1 MHLLLV
7 GTSHHSAP
15 VELRERLAF
24 DLDDAGAVAARL
36 AGDDG
41 EAVALATC
49 NRVCLYVV
57 HPELDTARRRA
68 VDEFESLSGLAAE
81 ELAQV
86 HYEKE
91 DDDAA
96 RHLFRVAAG
105 LDSLVPGEA
114 EILGQVRSAY
124 EASRTVGAAGPL
136 LHHLFRQALHVGK
149 RVRNET
155 AIGESPASVSSA
167 AAELAARVFGD
178 LERRSVLL
186 VGAGKMGELAAQN
199 LSSRGVGTL
208 VVANR
213 STERG
218 AALAEQ
224 MGARSVGLDALEE
237 ELSSADIVISSTGS
251 EGFVL
256 EAETVARAQRRRR
269 NRPLFLVDIAVPRD
283 LDPAIN
289 ALAGCYLY
297 DVDDLERVVE
307 ESIAGRRDEAAR
319 AEALA
324 AEAAD
329 AFRVWRLTRDVVP
342 AITALRQ
349 RAEQIRATELSRA
362 RARLAGLSPSERLAV
377 ESLTVQ
383 IVNKL
388 LHVPTVRLKEAAAT
402 SEGAARVETVRELFD
417 LGDAERSMRRP
428 FRKP

>member
-1 MHLLLV
+1 MPLLLV

-24 DLDDAGAVAARL
+24 DLEDAGALAARL
-36 AGDDG
+36 AGNDG

-57 HPELDTARRRA
+57 HAEENTARLRARR
-68 VDEFESLSGLAAE
+68 ELESLAGLPAAE
-81 ELAQV
+81 LEPAL
-86 HYEKE
+86 YEKV

-96 RHLFRVAAG
+96 RHLFRVASG

-114 EILGQVRSAY
+114 QILGQVRSAY
-124 EASRTVGAAGPL
+124 EAARTSGAAGPL

-178 LERRSVLL
+178 LERCSVLL
-186 VGAGKMGELAAQN
+186 IGAGKMGELAARN
-199 LSSRGVGTL
+199 LGSRGVGAL

-213 STERG
+213 SQERG
-218 AALAEQ
+218 AQLAAR
-224 MGARSVGLDALEE
+224 MGARSVGLDLLEE
-237 ELSSADIVISSTGS
+237 ELAAADIVISSTGS

-256 EAETVARAQRRRR
+256 AAETVARAQRVRR
-269 NRPLFLVDIAVPRD
+269 NRPLFFVDIAVPRD
-283 LDPAIN
+283 LDPEIN
-289 ALAGCYLY
+289 ALPGCYLY
-297 DVDDLERVVE
+297 DVDDLERVVQ
-307 ESIAGRRDEAAR
+307 ESIAGRQDEAAR

-329 AFRVWRLTRDVVP
+329 AFRVWRLSRDVVP
-342 AITALRQ
+342 AITALR
-349 RAEQIRATELSRA
+349 RHAEHIRETELTRA

-377 ESLTVQ
+377 ESLTTQ

-402 SEGAARVETVRELFD
+402 SNGAARVETVRELFD
-417 LGDAERSMRRP
+417 LEA
-428 FRKP
+428 

>member
-1 MHLLLV
+1 MPLLLV
-7 GTSHHSAP
+7 GTSHHRAP

-24 DLDDAGAVAARL
+24 DLEDAGALAARL

-57 HPELDTARRRA
+57 HPDEGTARLRARR
-68 VDEFESLSGLAAE
+68 ELESLAGLPTP
-81 ELAQV
+81 ELECAL
-86 HYEKE
+86 YEKV

-96 RHLFRVAAG
+96 LHLFRVASG

-114 EILGQVRSAY
+114 QILGQVRSAY
-124 EASRTVGAAGPL
+124 EAARTSGAAGPL

-186 VGAGKMGELAAQN
+186 IGAGKMGELAARN
-199 LSSRGVGTL
+199 LSSRGVGAL

-213 STERG
+213 SQERG
-218 AALAEQ
+218 AQLAAR
-224 MGARSVGLDALEE
+224 MGARWVGLDSLEE
-237 ELSSADIVISSTGS
+237 ELAAADIVISSTGS
-251 EGFVL
+251 ERFVL
-256 EAETVARAQRRRR
+256 DAETVARAQRVRR
-269 NRPLFLVDIAVPRD
+269 NRPLFFVDIAVPRD
-283 LDPAIN
+283 LDPGIN
-289 ALAGCYLY
+289 GLRGCYLY

-307 ESIAGRRDEAAR
+307 ESIAGRQDEASR

-329 AFRVWRLTRDVVP
+329 AFRVWRLSRDVVP
-342 AITALRQ
+342 AITALR
-349 RAEQIRATELSRA
+349 RHAEHIRETELARA
-362 RARLAGLSPSERLAV
+362 RARLAGLSASERLAV
-377 ESLTVQ
+377 ESLTTQ

-402 SEGAARVETVRELFD
+402 SNGAARVETVRELFD
-417 LGDAERSMRRP
+417 LGDAER
-428 FRKP
+428 

>member
-1 MHLLLV
+1 MPLLLV

-24 DLDDAGAVAARL
+24 DLEDAGALAARL

-57 HPELDTARRRA
+57 HPDEGTARLRARR
-68 VDEFESLSGLAAE
+68 ELESLAGLPAP
-81 ELAQV
+81 ELERAL
-86 HYEKE
+86 YEKA

-96 RHLFRVAAG
+96 LHLFRVASG

-114 EILGQVRSAY
+114 QILGQVRSAY
-124 EASRTVGAAGPL
+124 EAARTSGAAGPL

-178 LERRSVLL
+178 LERRCVLL
-186 VGAGKMGELAAQN
+186 IGAGKMGELAAQN
-199 LSSRGVGTL
+199 LSSRGVGAL

-213 STERG
+213 SQERG
-218 AALAEQ
+218 AQLAAR
-224 MGARSVGLDALEE
+224 MGARWVGLGSLEE
-237 ELSSADIVISSTGS
+237 ELAAADIVISSTGS

-256 EAETVARAQRRRR
+256 EAETVARAQRVRR
-269 NRPLFLVDIAVPRD
+269 NRPLFFVDIAVPRD
-283 LDPAIN
+283 LDPGIN
-289 ALAGCYLY
+289 GLPGCYLY
-297 DVDDLERVVE
+297 DVDDLERVVQ
-307 ESIAGRRDEAAR
+307 ESIAGRQDEAAR

-329 AFRVWRLTRDVVP
+329 AFRVWRLSRDVVP
-342 AITALRQ
+342 AITALR
-349 RAEQIRATELSRA
+349 RHAEHIRESELARA
-362 RARLAGLSPSERLAV
+362 RARLAGLSASERLAV
-377 ESLTVQ
+377 ESLTTQ

-402 SEGAARVETVRELFD
+402 SNGAARIETVRELFD
-417 LGDAERSMRRP
+417 LGDAER
-428 FRKP
+428 

>member
-1 MHLLLV
+1 MPLLLV

-24 DLDDAGAVAARL
+24 DLEDAGALTARL

-57 HPELDTARRRA
+57 HPDEGTARLRARR
-68 VDEFESLSGLAAE
+68 ELESLAGLPAP
-81 ELAQV
+81 ELERAL
-86 HYEKE
+86 YEKA

-96 RHLFRVAAG
+96 LHLFRVASG

-114 EILGQVRSAY
+114 QILGQVRSAY
-124 EASRTVGAAGPL
+124 EAARTSGAAGPL

-186 VGAGKMGELAAQN
+186 IGAGKMGELAAQN
-199 LSSRGVGTL
+199 LSSRGVGAL

-213 STERG
+213 SQERG
-218 AALAEQ
+218 AQLAAR
-224 MGARSVGLDALEE
+224 MGARRVGLDSLED
-237 ELSSADIVISSTGS
+237 ELAAADIVISSTGS

-256 EAETVARAQRRRR
+256 DAETVVRAQRVRR
-269 NRPLFLVDIAVPRD
+269 NRPLFFVDIAVPRD
-283 LDPAIN
+283 LDPGIN
-289 ALAGCYLY
+289 GLPGCYLY

-307 ESIAGRRDEAAR
+307 ESIAGRQDEAAR

-329 AFRVWRLTRDVVP
+329 AFRVWRLSRDVVP
-342 AITALRQ
+342 AITALR
-349 RAEQIRATELSRA
+349 RHAEHIRETELARA
-362 RARLAGLSPSERLAV
+362 RARLAGLSASERLAV
-377 ESLTVQ
+377 ESLTAQ

-402 SEGAARVETVRELFD
+402 SNGAARVETVRELFD
-417 LGDAERSMRRP
+417 LGDAER
-428 FRKP
+428 

>member
-1 MHLLLV
+1 MPLLLV

-24 DLDDAGAVAARL
+24 DLEDAGALAARL

-57 HPELDTARRRA
+57 HPDEGTARLRARR
-68 VDEFESLSGLAAE
+68 ELESLAGLPAP
-81 ELAQV
+81 ELERAL
-86 HYEKE
+86 YEKA

-96 RHLFRVAAG
+96 LHLFRVASG

-114 EILGQVRSAY
+114 QILGQVRSAY
-124 EASRTVGAAGPL
+124 EAARTSGAAGPL

-186 VGAGKMGELAAQN
+186 IGAGKMGELAAQN
-199 LSSRGVGTL
+199 LSSRGVGAL

-213 STERG
+213 SQERG
-218 AALAEQ
+218 AQLAAR
-224 MGARSVGLDALEE
+224 MGARWVGLDSLEE
-237 ELSSADIVISSTGS
+237 ELAAADIVISSTGS

-256 EAETVARAQRRRR
+256 DAETVARAQRVRR
-269 NRPLFLVDIAVPRD
+269 NRPLFFVDIAVPRD
-283 LDPAIN
+283 LDPGIN
-289 ALAGCYLY
+289 GLPGCYLY
-297 DVDDLERVVE
+297 DVDDLERVVQ
-307 ESIAGRRDEAAR
+307 ESIAGRQDEAAR

-329 AFRVWRLTRDVVP
+329 AFRVWRLSRDVVP
-342 AITALRQ
+342 AITALR
-349 RAEQIRATELSRA
+349 RHAEHIRETELARA
-362 RARLAGLSPSERLAV
+362 RARLAGLSASERLAV
-377 ESLTVQ
+377 ESLTTQ

-402 SEGAARVETVRELFD
+402 SNGAARVETVRELFD
-417 LGDAERSMRRP
+417 LGDAER
-428 FRKP
+428 

>member
-1 MHLLLV
+1 MPLLLV

-24 DLDDAGAVAARL
+24 DLEDAGALAARL

-57 HPELDTARRRA
+57 HPDEGTARLRARR
-68 VDEFESLSGLAAE
+68 ELESLAGLPAP
-81 ELAQV
+81 ELERAL
-86 HYEKE
+86 YEKV

-96 RHLFRVAAG
+96 LHLFRVASG

-114 EILGQVRSAY
+114 QILGQVRSAY
-124 EASRTVGAAGPL
+124 EAARTSGAAGPL

-186 VGAGKMGELAAQN
+186 IGAGKMGELAAQN
-199 LSSRGVGTL
+199 LSSRGVGAL

-213 STERG
+213 SRERG
-218 AALAEQ
+218 AQLAAR
-224 MGARSVGLDALEE
+224 MGARWIGLDSLEE
-237 ELSSADIVISSTGS
+237 ELAVADIVISSTGS

-256 EAETVARAQRRRR
+256 QAETVARAQRVRR
-269 NRPLFLVDIAVPRD
+269 NRPLFFVDIAVPRD
-283 LDPAIN
+283 LDPGIN
-289 ALAGCYLY
+289 GLPGCYLY

-307 ESIAGRRDEAAR
+307 ESIAGRQDEAAR

-329 AFRVWRLTRDVVP
+329 AFRVWRLSRDVVP
-342 AITALRQ
+342 AITALR
-349 RAEQIRATELSRA
+349 RHAEHIRETELARA
-362 RARLAGLSPSERLAV
+362 RARLAGLSASERLAV
-377 ESLTVQ
+377 ESLTTQ

-402 SEGAARVETVRELFD
+402 SNGAARVETVRELFD
-417 LGDAERSMRRP
+417 LGDAER
-428 FRKP
+428 